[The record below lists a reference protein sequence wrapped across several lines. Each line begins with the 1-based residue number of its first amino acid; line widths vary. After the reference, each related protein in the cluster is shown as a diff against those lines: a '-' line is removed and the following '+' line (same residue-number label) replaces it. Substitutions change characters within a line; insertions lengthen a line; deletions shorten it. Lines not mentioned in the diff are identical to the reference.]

1 VRPTPPRRKPLTRK
15 VAAGLSLMAAVI
27 ATDHR
32 QGRGDDTDT
41 DEVKAALAWLQSVLA
56 LDAWQHPPRSPFAAP
71 GAARGE

>member
-1 VRPTPPRRKPLTRK
+1 
-15 VAAGLSLMAAVI
+15 MAAVI